1 MMWIVCNNIFVS
13 NSVGG
18 YVRNFAYSGPLLLYE
33 THQLPICYTCTLPDP
48 FFLSVLLTSISGQEP
63 PKEVNR
69 EQKG

>member
-48 FFLSVLLTSISGQEP
+48 FFICFAHFHFWLAPVSRIP
-63 PKEVNR
+63 F
-69 EQKG
+69 